1 MKKYAINDGPGIRVV
16 LFFKGC
22 PLHCAWCH
30 NPESISSEVQKMY
43 NPDKCIGCR
52 LCVENCPEEACALTP
67 EGIVTDMGRC
77 TVCGLCAEA
86 CPPRATEMSGY
97 TATVAELVEIALR
110 ERVFIEQSGGG
121 VTISGGEPLRQHLFL
136 RDLLDALGERGLHR
150 AVDTSG
156 FAKTEIL
163 LDVARRCELFLYDL
177 KLMDGRRHR
186 QWTGVDN
193 ELILANLTTLAESG
207 ATINIRIPLIKGVN
221 DDDANLGHSARFI
234 AALPGERKQV
244 NVLPYH
250 NIATGKYRR
259 LGVAYDASQLQEP
272 DDNDLARVKALFAA
286 EGLEVIVG
294 G

>member
-1 MKKYAINDGPGIRVV
+1 
-16 LFFKGC
+16 
-22 PLHCAWCH
+22 
-30 NPESISSEVQKMY
+30 
-43 NPDKCIGCR
+43 
-52 LCVENCPEEACALTP
+52 
-67 EGIVTDMGRC
+67 
-77 TVCGLCAEA
+77 
-86 CPPRATEMSGY
+86 ATEMSGY

-259 LGVAYDASQLQEP
+259 LGVGYDASQMQEP
-272 DDNDLARVKALFAA
+272 DDDDLARVKALFAA